1 MFERKMDVNGIEITV
16 YGGETTN
23 VIMFKAVI

>member
-1 MFERKMDVNGIEITV
+1 MFERKMDVDGIEITV